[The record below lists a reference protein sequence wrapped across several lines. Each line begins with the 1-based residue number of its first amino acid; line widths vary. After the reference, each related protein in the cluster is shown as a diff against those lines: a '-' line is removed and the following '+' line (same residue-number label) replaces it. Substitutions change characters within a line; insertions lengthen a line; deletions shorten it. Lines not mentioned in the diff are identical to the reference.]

1 MIPAMTATQA
11 IVVGGGVLMCLAAI
25 VLAIREIVFEIKCR
39 RAERR
44 LRKAIENFEDHG
56 RSRVGNR

>member
-1 MIPAMTATQA
+1 MIPAMTTSQA

-25 VLAIREIVFEIKCR
+25 VLAIREIVFELRCR

-44 LRKAIENFEDHG
+44 LRKSIEQFEDHG